1 LIPAGLEVLLQRN
14 KLKPKKEVKTARVPM
29 IPEADF
35 PMLFPKKTLNRNP
48 IKELIIK
55 VKLNLYS
62 L

>member
-1 LIPAGLEVLLQRN
+1 VKFDSCRIVIVQRN
-14 KLKPKKEVKTARVPM
+14 KLKPKRSENSKVPM

>member
-1 LIPAGLEVLLQRN
+1 
-14 KLKPKKEVKTARVPM
+14 VKTARVPM

-35 PMLFPKKTLNRNP
+35 PMLFPKKTLNKNP

>member
-1 LIPAGLEVLLQRN
+1 
-14 KLKPKKEVKTARVPM
+14 M

-35 PMLFPKKTLNRNP
+35 PMLFEENINRNP

-55 VKLNLYS
+55 SKAKFVS

>member
-1 LIPAGLEVLLQRN
+1 
-14 KLKPKKEVKTARVPM
+14 VKSKVPM